1 MRVWYAK
8 WFDQLLMQKCEKNQ
22 GANIWN
28 ANLKRSEVIFL
39 DKSVLYQIEDCNQ
52 FFLQTVVCKTKM
64 KVNLRVLL
72 SILVFVAAKSE
83 LAGGTPIGLS
93 DKPNNGSSAELTT
106 SEAGPVPKEPPL
118 IFPKDSSVYK
128 IVENDTALKILQA
141 RGAVEKATDDQSS
154 ATNEGQNVQRQPVA
168 SVGGGTVSRDESIK
182 ATGDSSKKNNGKIAT
197 LSSSI
202 ISEKEDTDDD
212 DEDDYKSSEEDED
225 KPDSPEDG
233 TDYDAEELQPEDPV
247 KEDGLEEQFGD
258 KQIHYPLI
266 IDNTTIEMSAMRQ
279 EHIWIIMVGAI
290 IVLAL
295 AAYIAMVLY
304 RNRLENRYGMR
315 QRLVTEDDY
324 YSNNEI

>member
-1 MRVWYAK
+1 
-8 WFDQLLMQKCEKNQ
+8 
-22 GANIWN
+22 
-28 ANLKRSEVIFL
+28 
-39 DKSVLYQIEDCNQ
+39 
-52 FFLQTVVCKTKM
+52 M

-83 LAGGTPIGLS
+83 LADGTPIGLA
-93 DKPNNGSSAELTT
+93 DKPNNGSSTELTT
-106 SEAGPVPKEPPL
+106 SETGPVPKEPPL

-141 RGAVEKATDDQSS
+141 RAAVEEATDGQSS
-154 ATNEGQNVQRQPVA
+154 ATDEGQNVQRQPVA
-168 SVGGGTVSRDESIK
+168 SVGGGTVSHDESIK
-182 ATGDSSKKNNGKIAT
+182 ATGDSSRKNNGKIAT

-202 ISEKEDTDDD
+202 SEKEDTDD

-225 KPDSPEDG
+225 KADSPEDD

>member
-1 MRVWYAK
+1 
-8 WFDQLLMQKCEKNQ
+8 
-22 GANIWN
+22 
-28 ANLKRSEVIFL
+28 
-39 DKSVLYQIEDCNQ
+39 
-52 FFLQTVVCKTKM
+52 M

-72 SILVFVAAKSE
+72 SFLVFVAAKSE
-83 LAGGTPIGLS
+83 FANGTPIGLA
-93 DKPNNGSSAELTT
+93 DKPNNGSSTELTT
-106 SEAGPVPKEPPL
+106 GETASNPKEPPL

-141 RGAVEKATDDQSS
+141 RAAVEKPKDGKSS
-154 ATNEGQNVQRQPVA
+154 ATDEGQNVQRQPLA
-168 SVGGGTVSRDESIK
+168 SVGGTVSNDESIK
-182 ATGDSSKKNNGKIAT
+182 ATGSSSNNKNNGNNAT
-197 LSSSI
+197 LSSSN
-202 ISEKEDTDDD
+202 SNDGEKKDTDDD
-212 DEDDYKSSEEDED
+212 YNSSEEDED
-225 KPDSPEDG
+225 KPDSQEDD

-247 KEDGLEEQFGD
+247 LEDGLEEQFGN

-266 IDNTTIEMSAMRQ
+266 IDNATIEVSAMRQ

-304 RNRLENRYGMR
+304 RNRLEQRYGMR